1 MTVNEIDMKFRDPQ
15 EAFEQAI
22 QDGRFTQ
29 VAAEAG
35 LWMYIG
41 TTLEGR
47 DQFKNVESRQ
57 YAE

>member
-1 MTVNEIDMKFRDPQ
+1 MEFRDPQ

-22 QDGRFTQ
+22 QEGRFTQ
-29 VAAEAG
+29 GAAEAG

>member
-1 MTVNEIDMKFRDPQ
+1 MTVNEIDMQFRDPQ

-22 QDGRFTQ
+22 REGRLTQ
-29 VAAEAG
+29 AAAEAG

-41 TTLEGR
+41 TLAGR